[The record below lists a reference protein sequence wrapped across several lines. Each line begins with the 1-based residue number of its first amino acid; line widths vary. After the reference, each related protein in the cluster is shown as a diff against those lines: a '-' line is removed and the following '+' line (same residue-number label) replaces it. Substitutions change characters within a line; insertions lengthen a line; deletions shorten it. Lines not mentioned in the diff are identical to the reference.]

1 MPQKIIKKVRQSY
14 TFKEKVNVI
23 QYALREGNL
32 RATTKFDLDKT
43 QVGHWVTKLKDK
55 LDEVKHRKSCH
66 LKGGGRKSFFPD
78 EEIQLYRW
86 ISEMHS
92 AALAV
97 TYNSLK
103 FEMLRIV
110 YEMASKSNDLEKR
123 QLASKFKASSIGGS
137 GKTKKG
143 NLKCAELRT
152 VCEWVLAAWA
162 EINPE
167 IIRRAFRKCSISN
180 AMDGSED
187 NEIYYDEILDNK
199 TDGVKENNPDMDSGD
214 SDENE
219 DDFEDKKNLDAT
231 IEENEDVLLFTID

>member
-1 MPQKIIKKVRQSY
+1 
-14 TFKEKVNVI
+14 
-23 QYALREGNL
+23 NL
-32 RATTKFDLDKT
+32 RAATKFDLDKT
-43 QVGHWVTKLKDK
+43 QVGRWVTKLKDK
-55 LDEVKHRKSCH
+55 LDEVEHSKSRR

-86 ISEMHS
+86 ISEMRS

-103 FEMLRIV
+103 FEMLKIV
-110 YEMASKSNDLEKR
+110 SETASKSNDLEKR
-123 QLASKFKASSIGGS
+123 QLAIALRNHWHKWMTSGGS

-143 NLKCAELRT
+143 NLKRAELRT

-167 IIRRAFRKCSISN
+167 IICRAFRKCSISN

-199 TDGVKENNPDMDSGD
+199 TDGVKENNPDMDSGN

-219 DDFEDKKNLDAT
+219 DDFEDKENLDAT